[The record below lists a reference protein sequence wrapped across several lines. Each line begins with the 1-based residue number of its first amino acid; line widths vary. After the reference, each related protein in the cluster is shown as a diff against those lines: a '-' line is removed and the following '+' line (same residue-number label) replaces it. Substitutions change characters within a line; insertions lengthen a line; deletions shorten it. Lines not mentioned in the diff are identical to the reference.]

1 MLVPQEISHL
11 QIGRW
16 HLLWDWKLQK
26 RGGITKSGVPFM
38 GGSQTNFQD
47 GIRTGISFF
56 NIKRFLCLC
65 RFPFNIHPIMRQI
78 VMDGKI
84 YSRAIWHLQ
93 LSVYVM
99 IYFRRNLRDP
109 NYSKC
114 HFMEMSIHELP
125 IKHLMRA
132 LVDIRNFYCCLCTI
146 QWWRDLL
153 LFWRDTLVVVYGKCH
168 VWSITLYSCSTNI
181 HQAYMK
187 RSGEWCNCK
196 RQKFPF
202 IPLLKKSMLGQ
213 T

>member
-1 MLVPQEISHL
+1 MDWAIDECNDTSHPVSYILQETNEYLGHYWCMLVPQEISHL

-109 NYSKC
+109 NYCKC
-114 HFMEMSIHELP
+114 HFMEMSIHELTTN
-125 IKHLMRA
+125 KTSHESTGWYQK
-132 LVDIRNFYCCLCTI
+132 F
-146 QWWRDLL
+146 LL
-153 LFWRDTLVVVYGKCH
+153 LSVHNSVMER
-168 VWSITLYSCSTNI
+168 SIYV
-181 HQAYMK
+181 
-187 RSGEWCNCK
+187 
-196 RQKFPF
+196 
-202 IPLLKKSMLGQ
+202 
-213 T
+213 